1 MPRELADVLHYF
13 LPEHGRAAA
22 ADEALRAGDAVPVVD
37 LPGARTRAPSPD
49 APKSALAPTHE
60 RLASRHARLAPGA
73 PRTTLPVV
81 AVPVGDQ
88 DVVRAALLWNL
99 AVEVARRGGRS
110 LLLRP
115 ETEPASAAWPDAG
128 RGPMGIEVETCPAR
142 NLGDLYRSAVDLA
155 LLQASEAPGGGLVFV
170 QVPPTWLRA
179 PGDGAAL
186 LRWLLLFTTCDP
198 SDVRDAYGL
207 AKLAVRAQ
215 PAAEIGITV
224 HGARGREEA
233 ERIFDTLTR
242 TGREHLG
249 RGFESYGLLVD
260 DLHVYRAVVERRPI
274 GLAHPQSLAARALH
288 DVAGLL
294 LEDARH
300 LKAD

>member
-1 MPRELADVLHYF
+1 MLHYF
-13 LPEHGRAAA
+13 LPELER
-22 ADEALRAGDAVPVVD
+22 GDAE
-37 LPGARTRAPSPD
+37 AES
-49 APKSALAPTHE
+49 LAPTSPHPTSS
-60 RLASRHARLAPGA
+60 RPAARTGVPSAPPIAPKPGGMGSPKTFASPHARFVPGTAPA
-73 PRTTLPVV
+73 TLPVV

-99 AVEVARRGGRS
+99 AVEVARHGGRA

-115 ETEPASAAWPDAG
+115 ESDQASAAWPDAG
-128 RGPMGIEVETCPAR
+128 RGPMGVEVVSCPAR
-142 NLGDLYRSAVDLA
+142 DLGGLYRSAVELA
-155 LLQASEAPGGGLVFV
+155 LLWASEAPGGGLVFV
-170 QVPPTWLRA
+170 QVPPTWLRS
-179 PGDGAAL
+179 PGDGSAL

-207 AKLAVRAQ
+207 AKLAVRAE
-215 PAAEIGITV
+215 PAADVGITV
-224 HGARGREEA
+224 HGAHGREEA
-233 ERIFDTLTR
+233 ERIFDTLAR
-242 TGREHLG
+242 TGRDHLG
-249 RGFESYGLLVD
+249 RRFESYGLLVD

>member
-13 LPEHGRAAA
+13 LPELGRPSSSAAGRVEVDAAQPHEAPATSSAQASRATPFAAA
-22 ADEALRAGDAVPVVD
+22 RAI
-37 LPGARTRAPSPD
+37 
-49 APKSALAPTHE
+49 
-60 RLASRHARLAPGA
+60 
-73 PRTTLPVV
+73 LPVV
-81 AVPVGDQ
+81 AVPIGDH

-115 ETEPASAAWPDAG
+115 DAEGAAGAWPESG
-128 RGPMGIEVETCPAR
+128 RGPMGVEVVTCPAR
-142 NLGDLYRSAVDLA
+142 SLGDLYRAAVDLA
-155 LLQASEAPGGGLVFV
+155 LLWASEAPEGGLVFV
-170 QVPPTWLRA
+170 QVPPVWLRS

-186 LRWLLLFTTCDP
+186 LRWMLLFTSCDP
-198 SDVRDAYGL
+198 VDVRDAYGL
-207 AKLAVRAQ
+207 AKLVLRAQ
-215 PAAEIGITV
+215 PSAEIGITV
-224 HGARGREEA
+224 HGARRRESA
-233 ERIFDTLTR
+233 ERTFESLSR
-242 TGREHLG
+242 TARDHLG
-249 RGFESYGLLVD
+249 RRFESYGLLVD

-300 LKAD
+300 LNSC